1 MFCIVHRTKQ
11 GKVAVLDKE
20 DYVINYI
27 TESEL
32 NNLRQR
38 GFTFTE
44 APMLEKCATLYGD
57 LIKERTLRGSF
68 DGSTYKLIHEILINL
83 KRYLRGMKVPSNLY
97 SYDCRLVPVTG
108 GFIFLMT
115 NFENKSSKD
124 YLYTIREDGIFWLED
139 WRVPN
144 NSTLSVQ
151 SWDTLIV
158 QFLSSNTFGVI
169 KEYVLDKYL
178 NVITEDTVSYI
189 YERGGIKDGWLVSV
203 SS

>member
-20 DYVINYI
+20 DYVIDYI

-44 APMLEKCATLYGD
+44 APMLEKCATLYGN

-68 DGSTYKLIHEILINL
+68 DGSTYKLIHETLINL

-97 SYDCRLVPVTG
+97 SYDCR
-108 GFIFLMT
+108 MT

-144 NSTLSVQ
+144 NSTLSIQ

-178 NVITEDTVSYI
+178 NVTTEDTVSYI
-189 YERGGIKDGWLVSV
+189 CERGGIKDGWIVSV